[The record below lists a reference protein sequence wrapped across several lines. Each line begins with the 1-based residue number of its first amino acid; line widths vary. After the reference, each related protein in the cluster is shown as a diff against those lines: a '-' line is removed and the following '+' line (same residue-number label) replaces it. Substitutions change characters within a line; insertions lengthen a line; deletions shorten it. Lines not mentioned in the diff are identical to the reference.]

1 MKFLKLFLF
10 LCLIS
15 KQINSANLN
24 VIRDAETEN
33 LFKEIAIELMKDS
46 KFDANKISF
55 YIDNQDY
62 INAFVIPGQ
71 KIFLTTRL
79 IIESKKIDDIAGVI
93 GHEIGH
99 IVGGH
104 FTQRVKEMEKS
115 SMINIISSILAAG
128 ALAVGAGSAGTAIL
142 MGGQNLGTG
151 RLLAFSRTQESLA
164 DQTAIRLLKKSGFSL
179 EGMLNIF
186 DILERNESL
195 KKINPYFLTH
205 PLSSERKKIIK
216 LNLENQNKKN
226 FKSLNLKFSLVKAK
240 VNGFFLDEIE
250 LENLYPDLKT
260 LESLYAYSLKNY
272 RIGKITKA
280 LELVDK
286 CIEMDNK
293 NPYFHELKGQILFES
308 GKSNESVSSF
318 RKAIKLKP
326 DEKSFNLFLAKSLY
340 HSQRDSSFKESI
352 DLLWKYIKNDDFPYE
367 AWHYLGLNYGKIKK
381 FDLSS
386 YALAEKYLLVNEFKN
401 AKIHIKRVKKI
412 SKDKVLLNKVTDL
425 EKEIRKRENR

>member
-15 KQINSANLN
+15 KQINSASLN

-55 YIDNQDY
+55 YIDNQDF

-250 LENLYPDLKT
+250 LKNLYPDLKN
-260 LESLYAYSLKNY
+260 LESLYAYSLRNY
-272 RIGKITKA
+272 KIGKIIKA

-286 CIEMDNK
+286 CIEIDNK

-340 HSQRDSSFKESI
+340 HSQRDSSFAESI

-386 YALAEKYLLVNEFKN
+386 YALAEKYLLVNELKN

>member
-104 FTQRVKEMEKS
+104 FTQKVKEMEKS

-151 RLLAFSRTQESLA
+151 RFLAFSRTQESLA

-272 RIGKITKA
+272 KIGKITKA

-326 DEKSFNLFLAKSLY
+326 DEQSFNLFLAKSLY
-340 HSQRDSSFKESI
+340 HSQRDSSFTESI

-412 SKDKVLLNKVTDL
+412 SKDKVLLNKVADL
-425 EKEIRKRENR
+425 EEEIRKRENR

>member
-250 LENLYPDLKT
+250 LKNLYPDLKN
-260 LESLYAYSLKNY
+260 LESLYAYSLRNY
-272 RIGKITKA
+272 KIGKIIKA

-286 CIEMDNK
+286 CIEIDNK

-340 HSQRDSSFKESI
+340 HSQRDSSFAESI

-386 YALAEKYLLVNEFKN
+386 YALAEKYLLVNELKN

>member
-46 KFDANKISF
+46 KFDANKINF
-55 YIDNQDY
+55 YIDNQDF

-250 LENLYPDLKT
+250 LKNLYPDLKT

-272 RIGKITKA
+272 KIGKIIKA

-412 SKDKVLLNKVTDL
+412 SKDKVLLNKVADL
-425 EKEIRKRENR
+425 EEEIRKRENR